1 MLKTK
6 SLTALLS
13 VTFLALAAGCS
24 PNEPL
29 GSRGESPRGAAS
41 QPSVQ
46 EPKERSQIDFS
57 VKNAPIA
64 TKPSEPLTAPLDNP
78 DPEINSQIQDYI
90 KNLAARGFAQSK
102 QGIWI
107 QSPYTLLADRQGTI
121 PLSAASVTKV
131 ATTLAALQ
139 TFSPTHQFVTDIAA
153 TGLIE
158 NGVLKGDLIIQ
169 GGEDPLFVWED
180 AIALGNTLNQLGIKR
195 VTGHLAIV
203 GKFYMNFEFDP
214 LTSGTL
220 LQQGLN
226 SRIWPVE
233 AETQYQTLPPDTPRP
248 QVTFEGGVKVI
259 PSPPVNVQ
267 PLAGH
272 YSKPL
277 GQLVKLMNMY
287 SNNYMAQM
295 LADSVGGANAV
306 AQIAADAAGIPRTEI
321 QLINGSGLGEENRIS
336 PRAACGMFLA
346 LDRAL
351 SPYNMTVADVVAIVG
366 QDLGVLKNRQA
377 LNLSVIKTGTLDN
390 ISSLAGVIPNQKHG
404 QVCVAIMNAGRNAA
418 QFRQEQDALLGKLLS
433 QWGTVSTPPAD
444 LKPTSWHN
452 GIKSRNEIVK

>member
-1 MLKTK
+1 MLKAQPF
-6 SLTALLS
+6 TALLS
-13 VTFLALAAGCS
+13 VALLALAAGCS
-24 PNEPL
+24 PKEPL
-29 GSRGESPRGAAS
+29 ASRSESPRGAAS
-41 QPSVQ
+41 PPSA
-46 EPKERSQIDFS
+46 KERSQIDFS
-57 VKNAPIA
+57 VKNTPIA
-64 TKPSEPLTAPLDNP
+64 TKPSQPLTAPPDNL
-78 DPEINSQIQDYI
+78 DPEINSQIENFI
-90 KNLAARGFAQSK
+90 ANLAIRGFARDK

-107 QSPYTLLADRQGTI
+107 QSPDTLLANRQGTT

-139 TFSPTHQFVTDIAA
+139 TFGPTHQFVTAIGA
-153 TGLIE
+153 TGPLE

-169 GGEDPLFVWED
+169 GGEDPLFVWEE

-195 VTGHLAIV
+195 VTGNLAIV

-220 LQQGLN
+220 LQQGFN
-226 SRIWPVE
+226 SRTWPVE

-248 QVTFEGGVKVI
+248 QVTFEGGVKVM
-259 PSPPVNVQ
+259 PSAPVDLQ
-267 PLAGH
+267 PLARN

-277 GQLVKLMNMY
+277 GELVKLMNLY

-295 LADSVGGANAV
+295 LADSVGSANAV
-306 AQIAADAAGIPRTEI
+306 AKIAADAAGIPRKEI

-377 LNLSVIKTGTLDN
+377 LDLSVIKTGTLN
-390 ISSLAGVIPNQKHG
+390 NVSSLAGVIPNQKHG
-404 QVCVAIMNAGRNAA
+404 QVCVAIMNAGRDAA
-418 QFRQEQDALLGKLLS
+418 QFRQEQDALLRKLLS
-433 QWGTVSTPPAD
+433 QWGTVSTSPAD
-444 LKPTSWHN
+444 LKPTPWHN
-452 GIKSRNEIVK
+452 GINSGNEIVK